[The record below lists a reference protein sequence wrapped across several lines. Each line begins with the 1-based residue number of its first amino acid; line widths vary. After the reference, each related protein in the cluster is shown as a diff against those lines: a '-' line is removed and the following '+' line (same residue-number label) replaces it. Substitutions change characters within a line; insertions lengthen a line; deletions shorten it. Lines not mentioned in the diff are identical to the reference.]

1 MRKVLLLAVLLLM
14 LPFVARADS
23 ISRIDSKQFP
33 LVMFAV
39 PSTDTDFAK
48 VKAMGFDYVHVYG
61 LTAGKISPE
70 FFVRVQAY
78 LDLAQ
83 KHQLKVML
91 DLDGSRRVPAGELA
105 EMRQVVEHFKDH
117 PALGFWYL
125 YDEPE
130 LSKNSSPATLLPF
143 YKMIK
148 EETPNIPVC
157 ICTSTSSKK
166 PGFDYMWSDFG
177 DTYDILAFD
186 TYPVRGQ
193 KFPDAA
199 LQTVTNFNTRAL
211 ALGKP
216 VMPALQ
222 IFSYGS
228 LPTYVKRAEDAGQS
242 TADWRYPNVEEIRYW
257 NFATLIQGARG
268 MMYWSYMRSATTP
281 NTDATWIDRA
291 LKPAT
296 LEFRQFTD
304 LVQPASE
311 KDVLETGAE
320 KDLFFARWKRGDKQY
335 LVLVNGEK
343 TARKISNAAI
353 LESLNK
359 DKLKTWNL
367 TREDV
372 LQVEKDKVIAV
383 DLQPWEVA
391 VWEVQ

>member
-1 MRKVLLLAVLLLM
+1 
-14 LPFVARADS
+14 
-23 ISRIDSKQFP
+23 
-33 LVMFAV
+33 
-39 PSTDTDFAK
+39 
-48 VKAMGFDYVHVYG
+48 
-61 LTAGKISPE
+61 
-70 FFVRVQAY
+70 
-78 LDLAQ
+78 
-83 KHQLKVML
+83 
-91 DLDGSRRVPAGELA
+91 
-105 EMRQVVEHFKDH
+105 
-117 PALGFWYL
+117 
-125 YDEPE
+125 
-130 LSKNSSPATLLPF
+130 
-143 YKMIK
+143 
-148 EETPNIPVC
+148 
-157 ICTSTSSKK
+157 
-166 PGFDYMWSDFG
+166 MWSDFG